1 MAKAKPGIRVTI
13 QLDPR
18 VALESVLLN
27 RHRQLPVT
35 RRQEWLRGLLVQGF
49 RSEIET
55 LRGTSDDTKREST
68 MAYTNW
74 IPQSSRQP
82 AGLPESVP
90 AVVKAEPVPAPVSAR
105 AGTKPFAALGK
116 VMGAR

>member
-1 MAKAKPGIRVTI
+1 MAKAQPGIRVTI

-27 RHRQLPVT
+27 RHRQVPAN

-49 RSEIET
+49 RSEIES
-55 LRGTSDDTKREST
+55 LRGTSDDTKRDSA
-68 MAYTNW
+68 MAFANSMHPSPRRTV
-74 IPQSSRQP
+74 
-82 AGLPESVP
+82 GLPESVP
-90 AVVKAEPVPAPVSAR
+90 AVVNAEPVSATQ
-105 AGTKPFAALGK
+105 GTKPFAALGK

>member
-1 MAKAKPGIRVTI
+1 MAKANPGVRVTI

-27 RHRQLPVT
+27 RHRQVPVN

-49 RSEIET
+49 RSEIES
-55 LRGTSDDTKREST
+55 LRGTSGDTKRDST
-68 MAYTNW
+68 MAFTN
-74 IPQSSRQP
+74 SMSRSP
-82 AGLPESVP
+82 RRTVELPESVP
-90 AVVKAEPVPAPVSAR
+90 AVVIAEPISAKE
-105 AGTKPFAALGK
+105 GTKPFAALGK

>member
-1 MAKAKPGIRVTI
+1 MAKAHPGIRVTI

-35 RRQEWLRGLLVQGF
+35 RRQEWLRGLLVHGF

-55 LRGTSDDTKREST
+55 LRGTSDDTKRDST
-68 MAYTNW
+68 MAFTNW
-74 IPQSSRQP
+74 MRRSPRQP
-82 AGLPESVP
+82 VGLPESEP
-90 AVVKAEPVPAPVSAR
+90 AVVRAEPVPAK

>member
-1 MAKAKPGIRVTI
+1 MAKAQPRIRVTI

-27 RHRQLPVT
+27 RHRQVPVN

-49 RSEIET
+49 RSEIES
-55 LRGTSDDTKREST
+55 LRGTSDDTKRDSA
-68 MAYTNW
+68 MAFKN
-74 IPQSSRQP
+74 PMPRSSRRT

-90 AVVKAEPVPAPVSAR
+90 AVVKTEPMSAKE
-105 AGTKPFAALGK
+105 GTKPFAALGK
-116 VMGAR
+116 VMGP

>member
-27 RHRQLPVT
+27 RHRQLPVN

-49 RSEIET
+49 RSETEASRLCLIHISEPT
-55 LRGTSDDTKREST
+55 RLLSISYAVFCLT
-68 MAYTNW
+68 
-74 IPQSSRQP
+74 PQKPTGILHP
-82 AGLPESVP
+82 ARDQGPHTWHHP
-90 AVVKAEPVPAPVSAR
+90 PTAPDY
-105 AGTKPFAALGK
+105 
-116 VMGAR
+116 

>member
-27 RHRQLPVT
+27 RHRQLPVS

-49 RSEIET
+49 RSEIES
-55 LRGTSDDTKREST
+55 LRGTSDDTKRDST
-68 MAYTNW
+68 TAFAKSMPRSPRRT
-74 IPQSSRQP
+74 
-82 AGLPESVP
+82 AGLPESAP
-90 AVVKAEPVPAPVSAR
+90 AVVTAEPVPAK

-116 VMGAR
+116 VMG

>member
-27 RHRQLPVT
+27 RHRQLPVS

-49 RSEIET
+49 RSET
-55 LRGTSDDTKREST
+55 KALRSTSDDTKRDST
-68 MAYTNW
+68 MAFTNW
-74 IPQSSRQP
+74 MPRSPRQP
-82 AGLPESVP
+82 VEPPESAP
-90 AVVKAEPVPAPVSAR
+90 AVVRTEPVAAK